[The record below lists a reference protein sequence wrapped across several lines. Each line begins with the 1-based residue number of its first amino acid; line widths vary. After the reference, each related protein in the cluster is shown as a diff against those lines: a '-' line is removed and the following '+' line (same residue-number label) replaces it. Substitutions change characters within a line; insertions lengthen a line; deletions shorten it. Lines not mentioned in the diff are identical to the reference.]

1 MSINFGSFYQMTMSN
16 DENEKENALKIL
28 IAELLDNKKVT
39 LKDFINFD
47 EVYNGLS
54 DIQKENFKIFM
65 KKYEAQLLSKLS

>member
-16 DENEKENALKIL
+16 DENEKENTLKIL
-28 IAELLDNKKVT
+28 IEELLDNKKVT